1 MTTSMTTVFYAE
13 VAIARPL
20 RQLFDYRVPE
30 NMSVDI
36 GKRVRVPFGKRT
48 LVGVVVKIKT
58 FSLLDETDIK
68 SILDCLDE
76 KPTLPTELIELG
88 IWASHYY
95 HYPIGEVLLGM
106 YPTRLRQ
113 GKSLNIST
121 HLSLKQ
127 KIFEKKY
134 ELNNAQ
140 KNASNTILNAL
151 GQFHAFLLHGI
162 TGSGKTAVYF
172 EVMEEVLKQKKQIL
186 FLIPEIG
193 LSPQTHQRIEER
205 LSGSLFLVHSG
216 LTDKERLTTWFYA
229 GNGEANIIVGTR
241 SAVFTPF
248 KNLGLII
255 IDEEHDV
262 SFKQQE
268 GFRYSARDVAIKRAC
283 DLNIPII
290 LGSATPS
297 AESYHNAL
305 IKKYGLIE
313 LTERAGNAHPP
324 ALKLINM
331 PIHKVENGLA
341 KETIQSIKDH
351 LEKKEQ
357 VLVFINRR
365 GYAPAWFCQSCH
377 WQADCPRCDSYMV
390 LHKKKRQLVCH
401 HCGHQIPMPTIC
413 PKCQSKSLI
422 ALGEGT
428 QRIEETLQQLFP
440 NVNLYRIDRDNIK
453 NKIQLEQHLND
464 IHHQDAA
471 LLIGTQM
478 LAKGHHFPNVTL
490 VVMLGLDHGLMSH
503 DFYALERTAQLIL
516 QVAGRAGR
524 EAKQG
529 TALLQTI
536 QPEHPQLLKLIQH
549 PYSVFLNE
557 LLKERQQF
565 DLPPFT
571 FMALF
576 RSEAKQMQKAIDCLE
591 SIQLLLNKN
600 NENKI
605 ATIYDPIAAP
615 MQRKAGFYHMQLLI
629 RSPSRRLLQTLLTQ
643 TLTDIADQKRGR
655 LSARWSLDIDP
666 IGLC

>member
-1 MTTSMTTVFYAE
+1 MTTVFYAE
-13 VAIARPL
+13 VAIPRPL
-20 RQLFDYRVPE
+20 RQLFDYRIPE
-30 NMSVDI
+30 NMSIHI
-36 GKRVRVPFGKRT
+36 GKRVKVSFGQRT
-48 LVGVVVKIKT
+48 LVGIVVKIKT
-58 FSLLDETDIK
+58 FSLVSETDIK

-76 KPTLPTELIELG
+76 KPTLSTELIELG
-88 IWASHYY
+88 IWASQYY

-113 GKSLNIST
+113 GKSLNISIHPSST
-121 HLSLKQ
+121 QKVLK
-127 KIFEKKY
+127 KKY
-134 ELNNAQ
+134 TLNKAQ
-140 KNASNTILNAL
+140 ENASKTILNGL
-151 GQFHAFLLHGI
+151 GRFHTFLLHGV

-172 EVMEEVLKQKKQIL
+172 DIMEEVLKQKKQIL

-205 LSGSLFLVHSG
+205 LPGPLFLLHSG
-216 LTDKERLTTWFYA
+216 LTDKQRLIAWLYS

-241 SAVFTPF
+241 SAIFTPF

-268 GFRYSARDVAIKRAC
+268 GFRYSARDVAIKRAFE
-283 DLNIPII
+283 LNIPII

-305 IKKYGLIE
+305 IKKYCLIE

-324 ALKLINM
+324 LFKLINM
-331 PIHKVENGLA
+331 PTHKMENGLA
-341 KETIQSIKDH
+341 KETIQYIKHH

-365 GYAPAWFCQSCH
+365 GYAPAWFCQSCY

-401 HCGHQIPMPTIC
+401 HCGHQIAMPTIC

-428 QRIEETLQQLFP
+428 QRIEETLSQLFP

-453 NKIQLEQHLND
+453 NKHQLEEHLND
-464 IHHQDAA
+464 IQHQDAA

-516 QVAGRAGR
+516 QVSGRAGR

-536 QPEHPQLLKLIQH
+536 QPEHPQLLGLIQH
-549 PYSVFLNE
+549 PYGVFLNE

-591 SIQLLLNKN
+591 KIQAWLNKIMR
-600 NENKI
+600 KKSPLFMI
-605 ATIYDPIAAP
+605 RL
-615 MQRKAGFYHMQLLI
+615 QRPCNVKQDFITCNYSFDH
-629 RSPSRRLLQTLLTQ
+629 QTDAYYT
-643 TLTDIADQKRGR
+643 
-655 LSARWSLDIDP
+655 P
-666 IGLC
+666 C

>member
-1 MTTSMTTVFYAE
+1 MTTVSYAE

-20 RQLFDYRVPE
+20 RQLFDYRIPE
-30 NMSVDI
+30 NMDVEI
-36 GKRVRVPFGKRT
+36 GKRVKVTFGQRT
-48 LVGVVVKIKT
+48 LVGIVVKIKDS
-58 FSLLDETDIK
+58 SLLKESDIK
-68 SILDCLDE
+68 YILECLDE

-88 IWASHYY
+88 KWASQYY
-95 HYPIGEVLLGM
+95 HYPVGEVLLGM

-121 HLSLKQ
+121 HPYSTQKVLK
-127 KIFEKKY
+127 KKY
-134 ELNNAQ
+134 TLNKAQ
-140 KNASNTILNAL
+140 ENASKIIQNAL
-151 GQFHAFLLHGI
+151 DCFHTFLLHGI

-172 EVMEEVLKQKKQIL
+172 DVMEAVLKQKKQIL

-205 LSGSLFLVHSG
+205 LPGPLFLLHSG
-216 LTDKERLTTWFYA
+216 LTDKERLTTWFYS

-331 PIHKVENGLA
+331 PIHKVGNGLE

-377 WQADCPRCDSYMV
+377 WQADCPRCDSHMV

-666 IGLC
+666 IGLY